1 MDTDLSTISPL
12 LGLDGFPM
20 KHSNLINIRMACVV
34 GLDNSNE
41 IVISGGSLTGTGY

>member
-41 IVISGGSLTGTGY
+41 IVISGGS